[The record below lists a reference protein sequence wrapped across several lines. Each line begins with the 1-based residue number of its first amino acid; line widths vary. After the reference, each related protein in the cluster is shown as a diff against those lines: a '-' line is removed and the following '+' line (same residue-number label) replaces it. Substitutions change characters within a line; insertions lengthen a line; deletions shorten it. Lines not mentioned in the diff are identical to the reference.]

1 MIKAVI
7 FDFGRTLYD
16 RDNDRFF
23 PEVFGILESFSPRY
37 KMAIV
42 SMAPGGD
49 IEERRQVL
57 KDSNTEKYFDSI
69 IFVREDKDS
78 AYEKALVELNV
89 EPKDIAIIDDRVKRG
104 VSWGNRRG
112 SVTIWF
118 RNGKFKDEL
127 PDETT
132 GEPTYT
138 ITDLSELLKIFENEI
153 EE

>member
-1 MIKAVI
+1 MIKAIV

-23 PEVFGILESFSPRY
+23 PEAFEVLESFSSKY

-57 KDSNTEKYFDSI
+57 KDNNMEKYFDSI
-69 IFVREDKDS
+69 TFVKEDKDS
-78 AYEKALVELNV
+78 AYEKALIELNV
-89 EPKDIAIIDDRVKRG
+89 EPKDIVIIDDRVKRG
-104 VSWGNRRG
+104 ISWGNKRG
-112 SVTIWF
+112 VATIWF
-118 RNGKFKDEL
+118 RNGRFRDEL
-127 PDETT
+127 PDEST

-138 ITDLSELLKIFENEI
+138 ITNLSELLKILE
-153 EE
+153 